1 MPFSDWLKMI
11 MLGFLVLG
19 GLDHCL
25 GNRFGLGEG
34 FREGFMT
41 LGSLSLA
48 MIGMNTVSPLI
59 ADGLSGILTPLFQ
72 AVGADPSMFAGV
84 LLAND
89 SGGYPLAMSLCK
101 DAAVGRYAGA
111 VVCSMMGVTMT
122 FTIPFAFSTVKTPEA
137 RRALSRGL
145 LIGIAT
151 IPVGCIVSG
160 LLAGLP
166 VGVLFA
172 NLLPLLACATVLLF
186 CLLRFPNGSIR
197 VMSAFGRLLS
207 VFLILTLILAVVDH
221 QLPGRLFSGKLT
233 PFSESLAIVGD
244 ICIVLAGA
252 FPMLKLLQ
260 KLLKRPLEKLGARMG
275 INACAV
281 TGLFTALVNS
291 IPTFGSMEQ
300 MDARGRVLNA
310 AFAVSAA
317 FAFGDHLGFTA
328 GVCPDYLLPM
338 LAGKLLSA
346 LSALALALLLTRKMP
361 TAQEEIA

>member
-1 MPFSDWLKMI
+1 
-11 MLGFLVLG
+11 MLDQVALAS
-19 GLDHCL
+19 
-25 GNRFGLGEG
+25 
-34 FREGFMT
+34 T
-41 LGSLSLA
+41 L
-48 MIGMNTVSPLI
+48 
-59 ADGLSGILTPLFQ
+59 
-72 AVGADPSMFAGV
+72 
-84 LLAND
+84 
-89 SGGYPLAMSLCK
+89 
-101 DAAVGRYAGA
+101 
-111 VVCSMMGVTMT
+111 
-122 FTIPFAFSTVKTPEA
+122 
-137 RRALSRGL
+137 
-145 LIGIAT
+145 
-151 IPVGCIVSG
+151 
-160 LLAGLP
+160 
-166 VGVLFA
+166 
-172 NLLPLLACATVLLF
+172 
-186 CLLRFPNGSIR
+186 R
-197 VMSAFGRLLS
+197 VD
-207 VFLILTLILAVVDH
+207 VDH

-281 TGLFTALVNS
+281 TGLFTTLVNS

>member
-111 VVCSMMGVTMT
+111 VVGVTMT

-166 VGVLFA
+166 AGVLFA
-172 NLLPLLACATVLLF
+172 NLLPLLACAAVLLF

-338 LAGKLLSA
+338 LAGT
-346 LSALALALLLTRKMP
+346 LLLTRKMP

>member
-1 MPFSDWLKMI
+1 
-11 MLGFLVLG
+11 
-19 GLDHCL
+19 
-25 GNRFGLGEG
+25 
-34 FREGFMT
+34 
-41 LGSLSLA
+41 
-48 MIGMNTVSPLI
+48 
-59 ADGLSGILTPLFQ
+59 
-72 AVGADPSMFAGV
+72 MFAGV

-172 NLLPLLACATVLLF
+172 NLLPLLACAAVLLF

-207 VFLILTLILAVVDH
+207 VFLILTLILAAVDH
-221 QLPGRLFSGKLT
+221 QLPGRLFGGKLT

-244 ICIVLAGA
+244 I
-252 FPMLKLLQ
+252 
-260 KLLKRPLEKLGARMG
+260 
-275 INACAV
+275 
-281 TGLFTALVNS
+281 
-291 IPTFGSMEQ
+291 
-300 MDARGRVLNA
+300 
-310 AFAVSAA
+310 
-317 FAFGDHLGFTA
+317 
-328 GVCPDYLLPM
+328 
-338 LAGKLLSA
+338 
-346 LSALALALLLTRKMP
+346 
-361 TAQEEIA
+361 